1 MAWYS
6 TGTVSVTNGSDAVTA
21 DGTQFITNT
30 KPGDI
35 FVIQKDGTIYEI
47 AEVVSATQL
56 KLRRAYAGASGT
68 SLQYGIVPTA
78 SYLKS
83 LANQVSDL
91 IALYTNVP
99 ADVAASA
106 KSAADSAA
114 SAASAAGAAAAS
126 RVAKTGDLMSG
137 PLIVEAPKS
146 DTTGHVDIRGASGS
160 LGNEGKLRLGGTFS
174 GTNADTGNR
183 LVASL
188 RAGFN
193 GGSWGTEYLDFYLNN
208 TVNDGRSDSKMA
220 RVMRMSY
227 GGRVLLGTTTDDGA
241 NALQTYSPSGD
252 GTGLLLVAGGN
263 AYGRGGAVSFAA
275 NLGSAAMSQIKG
287 VLDNLYTGGA
297 YDQGGLAFLTRPY
310 GTSAAG
316 ALTERMRIMN
326 TGRVLIGTT
335 VDDGGT
341 KVQVAG
347 QVKGSN
353 SSGALIASNGGG
365 SGQTSVFLVR
375 EGAPTDQKRWE
386 LLHDGVGSVSLRT
399 ANDGYSAAQDAL
411 QITRGSGVNVGTMRL
426 MPSNGRVVVG
436 TTSDDGTNLLQ
447 VAGTGMFGN
456 NISAYSSANDTQF
469 TISASNYAGGVSLEA
484 FNKANTVKKNIALA
498 AWGGRVL
505 VGVGVADDGA
515 TTLQV
520 SGSTITSGPLR
531 SGLYTLTT
539 LPSAAAF
546 QNFLITVTNAT
557 GGAKV
562 CYSNGTNWCLLNT
575 STVVS

>member
-1 MAWYS
+1 MAWYTS
-6 TGTVSVTNGSDAVTA
+6 GTVAVTQGSIDVTA
-21 DGTQFITNT
+21 TGTQFISNT

-35 FVIQKDGTIYEI
+35 FVVLTDGSIYEI
-47 AEVVSATQL
+47 SEIVSATQL
-56 KLRRAYAGASGT
+56 KLKRAYVGASG
-68 SLQYGIVPTA
+68 SGLQYGIVPTA
-78 SYLKS
+78 SYLKT

-91 IALYTNVP
+91 ISLYTNVP
-99 ADVAASA
+99 ADVTASA
-106 KSAADSAA
+106 AAAAASAA
-114 SAASAAGAAAAS
+114 SAASAAGAAVTS

-137 PLIVEAPKS
+137 PLIVETPKS
-146 DTTGHVDIRGASGS
+146 DTTGHVDIRGASGV
-160 LGNEGKLRLGGTFS
+160 LGNEGKLRLGGTF
-174 GTNADTGNR
+174 GAPNADTGNR

-193 GGSWGTEYLDFYLNN
+193 GSSWGTEYLDFYLNN
-208 TVNDGRSDSKMA
+208 AINDGRSDSKMA
-220 RVMRMSY
+220 RVMRLAY
-227 GGRVLLGTTTDDGA
+227 GGRVLLGTTIDDGA

-297 YDQGGLAFLTRPY
+297 YDQGGLAFLTRPF

-335 VDDGGT
+335 ADDGAT

-347 QVKGSN
+347 QVKGSYAT
-353 SSGALIASNGGG
+353 GALIASNGGG
-365 SGQTSVFLVR
+365 TGQTSIMLKR
-375 EGAPTDQKRWE
+375 DGGATDQKTWE
-386 LLHDGVGSVSLRT
+386 LLHGGDGTFAVRT
-399 ANDGYSAAQDAL
+399 ANDGYSAATNAL
-411 QITRGSGVNVGTMRL
+411 WVTRGAGSYVGNMMLMQSG
-426 MPSNGRVVVG
+426 GRVLIG
-436 TTSDDGTNLLQ
+436 TINDDNANLLQ
-447 VAGTGMFGN
+447 VAGTGMFAN

-469 TISASNYAGGVSLEA
+469 TVSASNYAGGVSIEA

-515 TTLQV
+515 TALQV
-520 SGSTITSGPLR
+520 SGSSITSGPLR

-546 QNFLITVTNAT
+546 QNFLITVINAT
-557 GGAKV
+557 GGTKV
-562 CYSNGTNWCLLNT
+562 CFSNGTNWCLLNT

>member
-56 KLRRAYAGASGT
+56 KLRRAYAGESGT
-68 SLQYGIVPTA
+68 GLQYGIVPTA
-78 SYLKS
+78 SYLKT

-310 GTSAAG
+310 GTSSAG
-316 ALTERMRIMN
+316 TLTERMRIMN
-326 TGRVLIGTT
+326 TGRVLIGPTA
-335 VDDGGT
+335 DDGANLL
-341 KVQVAG
+341 QVAG
-347 QVKGSN
+347 SVKAVATN
-353 SSGALIASNGGG
+353 SALVASNGGG
-365 SGQTSVFLVR
+365 VAQTSIVLRR
-375 EGAPTDQKRWE
+375 EGAATDAKTWE
-386 LLHDGVGSVSLRT
+386 FLSGGDNAFAIRSV
-399 ANDGYSAAQDAL
+399 NDAYSASTFAMAVTRPSGYSL
-411 QITRGSGVNVGTMRL
+411 GVMQL
-426 MPSNGRVVVG
+426 MPNRGRVLVG
-436 TTSDDGTNLLQ
+436 TTTDDGTNLLQ

-456 NISAYSSANDTQF
+456 NISAYSPTNDTQF

-484 FNKANTVKKNIALA
+484 FNKANTIKKNIALA

-515 TTLQV
+515 TALQV
-520 SGSTITSGPLR
+520 SGSTITSGPLEPVR
-531 SGLYTLTT
+531 
-539 LPSAAAF
+539 
-546 QNFLITVTNAT
+546 FL
-557 GGAKV
+557 V
-562 CYSNGTNWCLLNT
+562 C
-575 STVVS
+575 